1 MHFFAFYLENFTPDN
16 SFLHRPVTNMRYGY
30 RQLVPSLYPPNLV
43 WPCYLLPSVK
53 VYLPSCLSAV
63 KLRLEP
69 QTHELLEVKDS
80 VGWDGII
87 I

>member
-1 MHFFAFYLENFTPDN
+1 MKGMLRAARTQ
-16 SFLHRPVTNMRYGY
+16 PVPTKSC
-30 RQLVPSLYPPNLV
+30 LAL
-43 WPCYLLPSVK
+43 CYLLPSVK